1 MAKRVF
7 CIIPAYNEEDNISSI
22 IQSVGKYVDE
32 VVVVDDGS
40 DDRTA
45 RIAEEE
51 KAIVLRHV
59 INRGQ
64 GAALETGNQ
73 YARKKQAD
81 VVVHFDADGQFKP
94 DEIDKVISPVKSGEA
109 DVVFGS
115 RFLGQASNMPWLKK
129 HVIFPIARII
139 SKLFWHA
146 NLSDPQSGF
155 RAFNKKFLGQL
166 QIENDGSA
174 HCSEIIIKAFALNMK
189 IKEVPITVSYNNFGQ
204 SIFGGKGRGM
214 GGVQIIKDLIISKI
228 IN

>member
-94 DEIDKVISPVKSGEA
+94 DEIDKVVISSS
-109 DVVFGS
+109 VF
-115 RFLGQASNMPWLKK
+115 LKEW
-129 HVIFPIARII
+129 VFTY
-139 SKLFWHA
+139 
-146 NLSDPQSGF
+146 
-155 RAFNKKFLGQL
+155 AFELTEKKKYY
-166 QIENDGSA
+166 D
-174 HCSEIIIKAFALNMK
+174 IKNQK
-189 IKEVPITVSYNNFGQ
+189 
-204 SIFGGKGRGM
+204 
-214 GGVQIIKDLIISKI
+214 
-228 IN
+228 